1 MLAKQLPPGVRVLS
15 LKETPDKGM
24 AALDLAP
31 DLRIFRAEFRIM
43 RPYSVQAMV
52 RGEWRDLA
60 FSAGRGRHGNT
71 GFPAL
76 QAALRHAG
84 IVYRH
89 VYGQDVT
96 QGQTQDS

>member
-43 RPYSVQAMV
+43 RPYSSP
-52 RGEWRDLA
+52 GNGP
-60 FSAGRGRHGNT
+60 GRMAR
-71 GFPAL
+71 PRL
-76 QAALRHAG
+76 
-84 IVYRH
+84 
-89 VYGQDVT
+89 
-96 QGQTQDS
+96 